1 MQMKKSYH
9 MIRAHEHGRCPTV
22 QEYRDAIT
30 YGSRFPHEQKYSLR
44 VSIIENELGRR
55 ILDWYQGVTSHHPAD
70 YENFKDQFQNMLLYS
85 FAPYRYRKRNGE
97 DYDALTEEQIDKI
110 IQGQGKSWGG
120 LSEFEIWCLYREHM
134 VTYLLHCGYVTSYLK
149 NKGFMGQMM
158 CTQIGEHV
166 LSWNANFGHIFG
178 PQQPMMLVA
187 HHTDPHV
194 INTRMLSWTSDP
206 ITEKDGSHLGETW
219 HVGEFVEQQNFLI
232 DAETKALTRIV
243 RKDQI
248 PEGVTNFQRYYEM
261 LEDHTE
267 GDGAHYRDFQTHL
280 HPKTT
285 AEGDLID

>member
-44 VSIIENELGRR
+44 VSIIEAPLGKK
-55 ILDWYQGVTSHHPAD
+55 IIDWYRTVCTHHPAD
-70 YENFKDQFQNMLLYS
+70 YENFKEQFQNMLLYH
-85 FAPYRYRKRNGE
+85 FVPYTYKKRNGE
-97 DYDALTEEQIDKI
+97 DYDALTEKQIQQI

-120 LSEFEIWCLYREHM
+120 LSDFDIWCVYREHL

-149 NKGFMGQMM
+149 NLGFMGQMM

-166 LSWNANFGHIFG
+166 VSFNERFGHLWG
-178 PQQPMMLVA
+178 PTQPMMLVA

-194 INTRMLSWTSDP
+194 INSRMLTWTHDT
-206 ITEKDGSHLGETW
+206 IEDQGVKLAETH

-232 DAETKALTRIV
+232 DAETKALTPIT
-243 RKDQI
+243 RKTQI
-248 PEGVTNFQRYYEM
+248 PEGVENFYRYYTM
-261 LEDHTE
+261 LEDHYE
-267 GDGAHYRDFQTHL
+267 GDGGHTHRDFQTHL
-280 HPKTT
+280 HPTTT
-285 AEGDLID
+285 AEGEPI